1 MFQRESELLYLISFI
16 KTFPA
21 AAAAGH
27 AQVPNNSNGRI
38 VFWVLFLPGHQRV
51 DDYFL
56 LLILVVTRSGQR

>member
-21 AAAAGH
+21 AAAAAH

-38 VFWVLFLPGHQRV
+38 VLGFGFCFYL
-51 DDYFL
+51 D
-56 LLILVVTRSGQR
+56 TRESMTISYY